1 MTERKDNIAIL
12 RQKAEELLKRRSS
25 GKALQLSE
33 IEMLKLIHE
42 LDVHQIE
49 LEMQNE
55 ELLHAKEQLAKT
67 ATDKYAELYDFAP
80 SGYFTLSK
88 EGKIIELNLSGAS
101 MLGKERLLL
110 RNSRFGFFVSD
121 NTRPIFNLLLE
132 KVFSSKTKETC
143 EVTIINNDNFPIHV
157 FLTAIA
163 IEKGDQCLLTVVDI
177 TGLKKAEQELII
189 ANKELVFQNHEKTKR
204 ADELIIANKEL
215 AFQNQEKVKRA
226 AELIIANKEIAI
238 QTELNIANTE
248 KVKLAELYRQ
258 ALGQLN
264 KIANL
269 LPGVVYQYLLRPD
282 GTSCFPYASEAIREI
297 YRVSP

>member
-88 EGKIIELNLSGAS
+88 EGKITELNLSGAT
-101 MLGKERLLL
+101 MLGKESSTLK
-110 RNSRFGFFVSD
+110 NSRFGFFISD
-121 NTRPIFNLLLE
+121 GTKPVFNLFLE
-132 KVFSSKTKETC
+132 KLFSSKAKETC
-143 EVTIINNDNFPIHV
+143 EVILQGDGNLPIDVHLAAV
-157 FLTAIA
+157 A
-163 IEKGDQCLLTVVDI
+163 IEKTDQCLITVVDI
-177 TGLKKAEQELII
+177 SGLKRAEQELIL
-189 ANKELVFQNHEKTKR
+189 ANKELAFQNEEKTKR
-204 ADELIIANKEL
+204 ADELIIANNEL
-215 AFQNQEKVKRA
+215 AFQNEEKTKRA
-226 AELIIANKEIAI
+226 DELIIANN
-238 QTELNIANTE
+238 ELA
-248 KVKLAELYRQ
+248 
-258 ALGQLN
+258 
-264 KIANL
+264 
-269 LPGVVYQYLLRPD
+269 
-282 GTSCFPYASEAIREI
+282 F
-297 YRVSP
+297 